1 MCYWGMTNNVNQ
13 RIDILS
19 SEISDL
25 NREMGEVRV
34 EIKAILSFSQEL
46 KLPRIAVVGITS
58 TAPGYIWRSDSPLS
72 QGATDLMVNALLN
85 TNRFRVFERA
95 KLDAILKEDFQH
107 FSSLVDQTTAVKL
120 GKMIGV
126 DAILTGSITNISL
139 KKAEGIYAKVVMT
152 IRIIDIT
159 TGEILFS
166 TVQEEESSKSAISA
180 VLPITI
186 PGAIG
191 FSHEE
196 AVDIL
201 SAVELICNK
210 VVLNFVGKMDKKT
223 VELSSA
229 SLKGY
234 VLKVESTSSG
244 GITQVYINLGES
256 SGVQVGDEIRIYRE
270 AEVILDTKTN
280 EILDG
285 ELDLI
290 AQAKVMKVK
299 DKLSI
304 AMVTTKFINLPIMET
319 DIVEVLK

>member
-1 MCYWGMTNNVNQ
+1 M
-13 RIDILS
+13 
-19 SEISDL
+19 L
-25 NREMGEVRV
+25 NRKYIVLFIMIICFTLVFSN
-34 EIKAILSFSQEL
+34 LSFSQE
-46 KLPRIAVVGITS
+46 LPRIAVVGITS

-95 KLDAILKEDFQH
+95 KLDAILQEQDFQH
-107 FSSLVDQTTAVKL
+107 FSGLVDQTSAVKL

-126 DAILTGSITNISL
+126 DNILTGSITNISF
-139 KKAEGIYAKVVMT
+139 KKGGGISIAGVKIRKSYVKVVMT
-152 IRIIDIT
+152 IRIIDVT

-166 TVQEEESSKSAISA
+166 TVQEEEASKSGVSG
-180 VLPITI
+180 VLPIPI
-186 PGAIG
+186 PGGIG

-210 VVLNFVGKMDKKT
+210 VVLNFVAKMDRKT

-229 SLKGY
+229 PLEGY
-234 VLKVESTSSG
+234 VVKVESTSSG
-244 GITQVYINLGES
+244 GIIQVYINLGES
-256 SGVQVGDEIRIYRE
+256 SGIQVGDEVRIYRE
-270 AEVILDTKTN
+270 GEVIIDPKTN
-280 EILDG
+280 EVLSR

-290 AQAKVMKVK
+290 AQAKVMKVE

-304 AMVTTKFINLPIMET
+304 ALVTTKFRNIPIQQL
-319 DIVEVLK
+319 DIVEVVR